1 MPTDD
6 RSASAAMV
14 RKIIR
19 RVNIGK
25 NKFGPKQQSYT
36 KTSNATFIKFMNWR
50 TATRNR
56 NNALPKNTSCG
67 C

>member
-19 RVNIGK
+19 RVNMRQGLP
-25 NKFGPKQQSYT
+25 PKQQSYVN
-36 KTSNATFIKFMNWR
+36 TSNSTFIRFMNWR

-56 NNALPKNTSCG
+56 NIPLPKNTTCG

>member
-1 MPTDD
+1 MPTED

-19 RVNIGK
+19 RVNMRQGLP
-25 NKFGPKQQSYT
+25 PKQQSYSQ
-36 KTSNATFIKFMNWR
+36 TSNTTFIRFMNWR
-50 TATRNR
+50 TATANR
-56 NNALPKNTSCG
+56 NVALPKNTTCG

>member
-1 MPTDD
+1 MPTED

-19 RVNIGK
+19 RVNMRTGLP
-25 NKFGPKQQSYT
+25 PKQQSYA
-36 KTSNATFIKFMNWR
+36 KTSNSTFIRFMNWR
-50 TATRNR
+50 TATANR
-56 NNALPKNTSCG
+56 NIALPKNTSCG